1 LPAGSTCTFNPA
13 SVTPGSNPATTALT
27 IQTAGAATVPAPLD
41 VPAPPPGLVLLLAFA
56 AAVGVGTSLL
66 DARRTRLRWVPAT
79 CLLASLMLVA
89 LANGCGG
96 GSASSSP
103 PPTSAPTGSFT
114 VTVHATAGSVDK
126 TTNIA
131 LTVN

>member
-1 LPAGSTCTFNPA
+1 M
-13 SVTPGSNPATTALT
+13 
-27 IQTAGAATVPAPLD
+27 
-41 VPAPPPGLVLLLAFA
+41 LLLAFA

-89 LANGCGG
+89 LESGCGG
-96 GSASSSP
+96 GRASSSP
-103 PPTSAPTGSFT
+103 PPTSAPTGNFT